1 MSGPS
6 ISGPLVSGDFDPAL
20 LRTFVAVCRHG
31 SLSRA
36 ADQAGRAQSALSTQ
50 IRRLEEQVG
59 KRLLHRTGRG
69 MAPTTEGE
77 LLLSYANRI
86 LALGEAAAA
95 RLRERA
101 VAGSVRIGLSEDV
114 AVAALPAALG
124 RLRRAC
130 PQLHLEVVVDDGE
143 RLAARWQEGTLD
155 VAVGVCA
162 AFVDE
167 PVQTWAVDL
176 HWVCAIDEAP
186 DPDAPLD
193 VIVYAEPCSW
203 RRLAFDALTAAGRDF
218 RVTLTSHNVGA
229 TIAAV
234 ENGLGVA
241 LLSSE
246 CVRPDTMRIIS
257 LGPDS
262 ASGLRAQFGMYASKR
277 QNDSGRAAVSL
288 LRESL
293 RNWGAPQP
301 SRPTG
306 AGTSHLPE
314 ALPAVGLAG

>member
-277 QNDSGRAAVSL
+277 LNDSGRAAVSL

-314 ALPAVGLAG
+314 ALPVAGLAG

>member
-1 MSGPS
+1 M
-6 ISGPLVSGDFDPAL
+6 SGDFDPAL

-277 QNDSGRAAVSL
+277 LNDSGRAAVSL

-314 ALPAVGLAG
+314 ALPVVGLAG

>member
-1 MSGPS
+1 MSDPA
-6 ISGPLVSGDFDPAL
+6 LSGDFDPAL

-277 QNDSGRAAVSL
+277 LNDSGRAAVSL

-314 ALPAVGLAG
+314 ALPVVGLAG

>member
-1 MSGPS
+1 MSDP
-6 ISGPLVSGDFDPAL
+6 PLSGDFDPAL

-143 RLAARWQEGTLD
+143 RLAARWQEGMLD

-246 CVRPDTMRIIS
+246 CLRPDTMRIIS
-257 LGPDS
+257 LGPDGPPS
-262 ASGLRAQFGMYASKR
+262 LRAQFGMYASKR
-277 QNDSGRAAVSL
+277 LNDSGRAAVSL

-293 RNWGAPQP
+293 QNWGAPQP

-314 ALPAVGLAG
+314 ALPVMGLAG

>member
-1 MSGPS
+1 M
-6 ISGPLVSGDFDPAL
+6 
-20 LRTFVAVCRHG
+20 
-31 SLSRA
+31 
-36 ADQAGRAQSALSTQ
+36 
-50 IRRLEEQVG
+50 
-59 KRLLHRTGRG
+59 
-69 MAPTTEGE
+69 
-77 LLLSYANRI
+77 
-86 LALGEAAAA
+86 
-95 RLRERA
+95 
-101 VAGSVRIGLSEDV
+101 
-114 AVAALPAALG
+114 
-124 RLRRAC
+124 
-130 PQLHLEVVVDDGE
+130 
-143 RLAARWQEGTLD
+143 
-155 VAVGVCA
+155 AVGVCA

-218 RVTLTSHNVGA
+218 RVTLTSHNVGS

-277 QNDSGRAAVSL
+277 LNDSGRAAVSL

-314 ALPAVGLAG
+314 ALPVVGLAG

>member
-1 MSGPS
+1 M
-6 ISGPLVSGDFDPAL
+6 SGDFDPAL

-50 IRRLEEQVG
+50 IRRLEEMVG

-69 MAPTTEGE
+69 MSPTTEGE

-124 RLRRAC
+124 RLKRSC

-162 AFVDE
+162 GFVDE
-167 PVQTWAVDL
+167 PVETWSVDL
-176 HWVCAIDEAP
+176 HWVCGIDDAP
-186 DPDAPLD
+186 DPDQPLD
-193 VIVYAEPCSW
+193 MIVYAEPCSW
-203 RRLAFDALTAAGRDF
+203 RRLVFDALTAAGRDF
-218 RVTLTSHNVGA
+218 RVALTSHNVGA

-241 LLSSE
+241 VLTTE

-257 LGPDS
+257 IGPDG
-262 ASGLRAQFGMYASKR
+262 ASGLSAQFGMYASKR
-277 QNDSGRAAVSL
+277 LNESGRAAVSL

-293 RNWGAPQP
+293 RGWTPPRIAAEHP
-301 SRPTG
+301 
-306 AGTSHLPE
+306 
-314 ALPAVGLAG
+314 GLAGLVEA

>member
-1 MSGPS
+1 MSA
-6 ISGPLVSGDFDPAL
+6 DFDPAL
-20 LRTFVAVCRHG
+20 LRTFVAVCRYG

-36 ADQAGRAQSALSTQ
+36 AEMSGRAQSALSTQ
-50 IRRLEEQVG
+50 IRRLEEMVG

-130 PQLHLEVVVDDGE
+130 PNLHLEVVIDDGE
-143 RLAARWQEGTLD
+143 RLAARWQDGTLD
-155 VAVGVCA
+155 VAVGACVG
-162 AFVDE
+162 FTEE
-167 PVQTWAVDL
+167 PIETWTVDL
-176 HWVCAIDEAP
+176 HWACGIDETL
-186 DPDAPLD
+186 DPEQPLD

-203 RRLAFDALTAAGRDF
+203 RRLAFDALTASGRDF
-218 RVTLTSHNVGA
+218 RVSLTSHNVGA

-241 LLSSE
+241 LLTTE
-246 CVRPDTMRIIS
+246 CLRPDTMRVIS
-257 LGPDS
+257 IGEES
-262 ASGLRAQFGMYASKR
+262 ALPLTAQFGLYAAHR
-277 QNDSGRAAVSL
+277 LNESGQAAVTL

-293 RNWGAPQP
+293 RGWTAPAMP
-301 SRPTG
+301 R
-306 AGTSHLPE
+306 E
-314 ALPAVGLAG
+314 AALLTA

>member
-1 MSGPS
+1 M
-6 ISGPLVSGDFDPAL
+6 SGDFDPAL

-50 IRRLEEQVG
+50 IRRLEEMVG

-69 MAPTTEGE
+69 MSPTTEGE

-124 RLRRAC
+124 RLKRSC
-130 PQLHLEVVVDDGE
+130 PHLHLEVVVDDGE

-162 AFVDE
+162 GFVDE
-167 PVQTWAVDL
+167 PVETWSVDL
-176 HWVCAIDEAP
+176 HWVCGIDDAP
-186 DPDAPLD
+186 DPDQPLD
-193 VIVYAEPCSW
+193 MIVYAEPCSW
-203 RRLAFDALTAAGRDF
+203 RRLVFDALTAAGRDF
-218 RVTLTSHNVGA
+218 RVALTSHNVGA

-241 LLSSE
+241 VLTTE

-257 LGPDS
+257 IGPDG
-262 ASGLRAQFGMYASKR
+262 ASGLSAQFGMYASTR
-277 QNDSGRAAVSL
+277 LNESGRAAVSL

-293 RNWGAPQP
+293 RGWTPPRIAAE
-301 SRPTG
+301 R
-306 AGTSHLPE
+306 A
-314 ALPAVGLAG
+314 GLAGLVEA

>member
-1 MSGPS
+1 MP
-6 ISGPLVSGDFDPAL
+6 GDFDPAL

-50 IRRLEEQVG
+50 IRRLEEMVG

-69 MAPTTEGE
+69 MSPTTEGE

-124 RLRRAC
+124 RLKRSC

-162 AFVDE
+162 GFVDE
-167 PVQTWAVDL
+167 PVETWSVDL
-176 HWVCAIDEAP
+176 HWVCGIDDAP
-186 DPDAPLD
+186 DPDQPLD
-193 VIVYAEPCSW
+193 MIVYAEPCSW
-203 RRLAFDALTAAGRDF
+203 RRLVFDALTAAGRDF
-218 RVTLTSHNVGA
+218 RVALTSHNVGA

-241 LLSSE
+241 VLTTE

-257 LGPDS
+257 IGPDG
-262 ASGLRAQFGMYASKR
+262 ASGLSAQFGMYASKR
-277 QNDSGRAAVSL
+277 LNESGRAAVSL

-293 RNWGAPQP
+293 RGWTPPRIAAEHP
-301 SRPTG
+301 
-306 AGTSHLPE
+306 
-314 ALPAVGLAG
+314 GLAGLVEA

>member
-1 MSGPS
+1 MSDPAL
-6 ISGPLVSGDFDPAL
+6 PGDFDPAL

-101 VAGSVRIGLSEDV
+101 VAGSVRIGLSKDV

-162 AFVDE
+162 AFLDE

-176 HWVCAIDEAP
+176 HWVCAIDETPA
-186 DPDAPLD
+186 PDAPLD

-246 CVRPDTMRIIS
+246 CLRPDTMRIIS
-257 LGPDS
+257 LGPDGPPS
-262 ASGLRAQFGMYASKR
+262 LRAQFGMYASKR
-277 QNDSGRAAVSL
+277 LNDSGRAAVSL

-293 RNWGAPQP
+293 QNWGAPQP

-314 ALPAVGLAG
+314 ALPALGVAG

>member
-277 QNDSGRAAVSL
+277 LNDSGRAAVSL

-314 ALPAVGLAG
+314 ALPAVGLPG

>member
-1 MSGPS
+1 M
-6 ISGPLVSGDFDPAL
+6 SGDFDPAL
-20 LRTFVAVCRHG
+20 LRTFVAVCRYG

-50 IRRLEEQVG
+50 IRRLEEMVG

-69 MAPTTEGE
+69 MSPTTEGE

-124 RLRRAC
+124 RLKRSC

-143 RLAARWQEGTLD
+143 RLATRWQEGTLD
-155 VAVGVCA
+155 VAVGACA
-162 AFVDE
+162 GFVDE
-167 PVQTWAVDL
+167 PVETWSVDL
-176 HWVCAIDEAP
+176 HWVCGIDDLP
-186 DPDAPLD
+186 DPDQPLD

-203 RRLAFDALTAAGRDF
+203 RRLVFDALTAAGRDF
-218 RVTLTSHNVGA
+218 RVSLTSHNVGA

-234 ENGLGVA
+234 ENGLGVGV
-241 LLSSE
+241 LTTE
-246 CVRPDTMRIIS
+246 CVRPDTMRVIS
-257 LGPDS
+257 IGPEG
-262 ASGLRAQFGMYASKR
+262 ASGLSAQFGMYASNR
-277 QNDSGRAAVSL
+277 LNESGRAALSL

-293 RNWGAPQP
+293 RQAPK
-301 SRPTG
+301 
-306 AGTSHLPE
+306 
-314 ALPAVGLAG
+314 

>member
-1 MSGPS
+1 MSDPT
-6 ISGPLVSGDFDPAL
+6 LSGDFDPAL

-143 RLAARWQEGTLD
+143 RLAARWQEGMLD

-246 CVRPDTMRIIS
+246 CLRPDTMRIIS
-257 LGPDS
+257 LGPDGPPS
-262 ASGLRAQFGMYASKR
+262 LRAQFGMYASKR
-277 QNDSGRAAVSL
+277 LNDSGRAAVSL

-293 RNWGAPQP
+293 QNWGAPQP

-314 ALPAVGLAG
+314 ALPALGLAG

>member
-1 MSGPS
+1 MSA
-6 ISGPLVSGDFDPAL
+6 DFDPAL
-20 LRTFVAVCRHG
+20 LRTFVAVCRYG

-36 ADQAGRAQSALSTQ
+36 ADHAGRAQSALSTQ
-50 IRRLEEQVG
+50 IRRLEEMVG

-69 MAPTTEGE
+69 MSPTTEGE
-77 LLLSYANRI
+77 LLLSYAHRI
-86 LALGEAAAA
+86 LALGEAASA

-124 RLRRAC
+124 RLKRSC

-155 VAVGVCA
+155 VALGVCA

-167 PVQTWAVDL
+167 PVETWSVDL
-176 HWVCAIDEAP
+176 HWVCGIDDVPRP
-186 DPDAPLD
+186 DQPLD

-203 RRLAFDALTAAGRDF
+203 RRLVFDELTAAGRDF
-218 RVTLTSHNVGA
+218 RVSLTSHNVGA

-241 LLSSE
+241 VLTTE
-246 CVRPDTMRIIS
+246 CIRPDTMRVIS
-257 LGPDS
+257 IGPGGAS
-262 ASGLRAQFGMYASKR
+262 ALNAQFGMYASTR
-277 QNDSGRAAVSL
+277 LNESGRAAVSL

-293 RNWGAPQP
+293 QGWTA
-301 SRPTG
+301 SR
-306 AGTSHLPE
+306 LPRHTE
-314 ALPAVGLAG
+314 LLAT

>member
-1 MSGPS
+1 MSA
-6 ISGPLVSGDFDPAL
+6 DFDPAL

-50 IRRLEEQVG
+50 IRRLEEMVG

-69 MAPTTEGE
+69 MSPTTEGE

-95 RLRERA
+95 RLRERT

-124 RLRRAC
+124 RLRRSC
-130 PQLHLEVVVDDGE
+130 PQLHLDVVVDDGE
-143 RLAARWQEGTLD
+143 RLATRWHDGTLD
-155 VAVGVCA
+155 IAVGACVG
-162 AFVDE
+162 FVDE
-167 PVQTWAVDL
+167 PIETWTVDL
-176 HWVCAIDEAP
+176 HWACGIDVAPAP
-186 DPDAPLD
+186 DQPLD

-218 RVTLTSHNVGA
+218 RVSLTSHNVGA

-241 LLSSE
+241 LLTTE
-246 CVRPDTMRIIS
+246 CLRPDTMRVIS
-257 LGPDS
+257 IGEDDGP
-262 ASGLRAQFGMYASKR
+262 GLSAQFGLYAAQR
-277 QNDSGRAAVSL
+277 LNESGRAAVSL
-288 LRESL
+288 LRASL
-293 RNWGAPQP
+293 RGWTASRLPLETALAP
-301 SRPTG
+301 
-306 AGTSHLPE
+306 A
-314 ALPAVGLAG
+314 

>member
-1 MSGPS
+1 M
-6 ISGPLVSGDFDPAL
+6 SGDFDPAL

-50 IRRLEEQVG
+50 IRRLEEMVG

-69 MAPTTEGE
+69 MSPTTEGE

-124 RLRRAC
+124 RLKRSC

-162 AFVDE
+162 GFVDE
-167 PVQTWAVDL
+167 PVETWSVDL
-176 HWVCAIDEAP
+176 HWVCGIDDAP
-186 DPDAPLD
+186 DPDQPLD
-193 VIVYAEPCSW
+193 MIVYAEPCSW
-203 RRLAFDALTAAGRDF
+203 RRLVFDALTAAGRDF
-218 RVTLTSHNVGA
+218 RVALTSHNVGA

-241 LLSSE
+241 VLTTE

-257 LGPDS
+257 IGPDG
-262 ASGLRAQFGMYASKR
+262 ASGLSAQFGMYASKR
-277 QNDSGRAAVSL
+277 LNESGQAAVSL

-293 RNWGAPQP
+293 RGWTAPRIAAEHP
-301 SRPTG
+301 
-306 AGTSHLPE
+306 
-314 ALPAVGLAG
+314 GLAGLVEA

>member
-1 MSGPS
+1 
-6 ISGPLVSGDFDPAL
+6 VSGDFDPAL

-277 QNDSGRAAVSL
+277 LNDSGRAAVSL

-314 ALPAVGLAG
+314 ALPVVGLAG

>member
-1 MSGPS
+1 MSA
-6 ISGPLVSGDFDPAL
+6 DFDPAL

-50 IRRLEEQVG
+50 IRRLEEMVG

-69 MAPTTEGE
+69 MSPTTEGE

-86 LALGEAAAA
+86 LALGETAAA

-124 RLRRAC
+124 RLRRSC
-130 PQLHLEVVVDDGE
+130 PQMHLEIVIDDGE
-143 RLAARWQEGTLD
+143 RLAARWQEGMLD

-167 PVQTWAVDL
+167 PVETWAVDL
-176 HWVCAIDEAP
+176 HWVCGIDDMP
-186 DPDAPLD
+186 DPDQPLD
-193 VIVYAEPCSW
+193 MIVYAEPCSW
-203 RRLAFDALTAAGRDF
+203 RRLVFDALTAAGRDF
-218 RVTLTSHNVGA
+218 RVSLTSHNVGA

-241 LLSSE
+241 VLTTE
-246 CVRPDTMRIIS
+246 CLRADTMRVIS
-257 LGPDS
+257 IGADGAP
-262 ASGLRAQFGMYASKR
+262 GLSAQFGMYASKR
-277 QNDSGRAAVSL
+277 LNESGQAAVSL

-293 RNWGAPQP
+293 HGWTTPRLPQE
-301 SRPTG
+301 
-306 AGTSHLPE
+306 AGLIS
-314 ALPAVGLAG
+314 A

>member
-1 MSGPS
+1 MSA
-6 ISGPLVSGDFDPAL
+6 DFDPAL

-36 ADQAGRAQSALSTQ
+36 ADQAGRAQSALSMQ
-50 IRRLEEQVG
+50 IRRLEEMVG

-69 MAPTTEGE
+69 MSPTTEGE

-114 AVAALPAALG
+114 AVTALPAALG
-124 RLRRAC
+124 RLKRSC
-130 PQLHLEVVVDDGE
+130 PQLHLDVVVDDGE

-155 VAVGVCA
+155 VAVGACA
-162 AFVDE
+162 GFVDE
-167 PVQTWAVDL
+167 PIETWTVDL
-176 HWVCAIDEAP
+176 HWACGIDDAPAP
-186 DPDAPLD
+186 DQPLD

-218 RVTLTSHNVGA
+218 RVSLTSHNVGA

-241 LLSSE
+241 LLTPE
-246 CVRPDTMRIIS
+246 CLRPDTMRVITI
-257 LGPDS
+257 GDEGAP
-262 ASGLRAQFGMYASKR
+262 GLTAQFGMYAAQR
-277 QNDSGRAAVSL
+277 LNESGRAAVSL

-293 RNWGAPQP
+293 RGW
-301 SRPTG
+301 TV
-306 AGTSHLPE
+306 
-314 ALPAVGLAG
+314 PAVPREAGLVSA

>member
-1 MSGPS
+1 M
-6 ISGPLVSGDFDPAL
+6 SGDFDPAL
-20 LRTFVAVCRHG
+20 LRTFVAVCRYG

-36 ADQAGRAQSALSTQ
+36 ADHAGRAQSALSTQ
-50 IRRLEEQVG
+50 IRRLEELVG

-69 MAPTTEGE
+69 MSPTTEGE
-77 LLLSYANRI
+77 LLLSYAHRI
-86 LALGEAAAA
+86 LALGEAASA

-124 RLRRAC
+124 RLKRSC

-155 VAVGVCA
+155 VAIGVCA

-167 PVQTWAVDL
+167 PVETWSVDL
-176 HWVCAIDEAP
+176 HWVCGIDDVPRP
-186 DPDAPLD
+186 DQPLD

-203 RRLAFDALTAAGRDF
+203 RRLVFDELTGAGRDF
-218 RVTLTSHNVGA
+218 RVSLTSHNVGA

-241 LLSSE
+241 VLTTE
-246 CVRPDTMRIIS
+246 CIRPDTMRVIS
-257 LGPDS
+257 IGPDG
-262 ASGLRAQFGMYASKR
+262 ASSLNAQFGMYASTR
-277 QNDSGRAAVSL
+277 LNESGRAAVSL

-293 RNWGAPQP
+293 QGWTV
-301 SRPTG
+301 SR
-306 AGTSHLPE
+306 LPRHTE
-314 ALPAVGLAG
+314 PLAT

>member
-1 MSGPS
+1 M
-6 ISGPLVSGDFDPAL
+6 SGDFDPAL

-50 IRRLEEQVG
+50 IRRLEEMVG

-69 MAPTTEGE
+69 MSPTTEGE

-124 RLRRAC
+124 RLRRSC

-143 RLAARWQEGTLD
+143 RLATRWQEGTLD
-155 VAVGVCA
+155 VAIGVCA
-162 AFVDE
+162 SFVDE
-167 PVQTWAVDL
+167 PVETWTVDL
-176 HWVCAIDEAP
+176 HWACGIDDTP
-186 DPDAPLD
+186 DPDQPLD
-193 VIVYAEPCSW
+193 VIAYAEPCSW
-203 RRLAFDALTAAGRDF
+203 RRLVFDALTAAGRDF
-218 RVTLTSHNVGA
+218 RVSLTSHNVGA

-234 ENGLGVA
+234 ENGLGAAV
-241 LLSSE
+241 LTTE

-257 LGPDS
+257 IGPDG
-262 ASGLRAQFGMYASKR
+262 APGLSTQFGMYASQR
-277 QNDSGRAAVSL
+277 LSESGQAAVSL

-293 RNWGAPQP
+293 QGWA
-301 SRPTG
+301 SR
-306 AGTSHLPE
+306 
-314 ALPAVGLAG
+314 

>member
-1 MSGPS
+1 M
-6 ISGPLVSGDFDPAL
+6 SGDFDPAL

-50 IRRLEEQVG
+50 IRRLEEMVG

-69 MAPTTEGE
+69 MSPTTEGE

-124 RLRRAC
+124 RLKRSC

-162 AFVDE
+162 GFVDE
-167 PVQTWAVDL
+167 PVETWSVDL
-176 HWVCAIDEAP
+176 HWVCGIDDAP
-186 DPDAPLD
+186 DPDQPLD
-193 VIVYAEPCSW
+193 MIVYAEPCSW
-203 RRLAFDALTAAGRDF
+203 RRLVFDALTAAGRDF
-218 RVTLTSHNVGA
+218 RVALTSHNVGA

-241 LLSSE
+241 VLTTE

-257 LGPDS
+257 IGPDG
-262 ASGLRAQFGMYASKR
+262 ASGLSAQFGMYASKR
-277 QNDSGRAAVSL
+277 LNESGRAAVSL

-293 RNWGAPQP
+293 RGWTAP
-301 SRPTG
+301 RVAAER
-306 AGTSHLPE
+306 AGLVE
-314 ALPAVGLAG
+314 A

>member
-1 MSGPS
+1 M
-6 ISGPLVSGDFDPAL
+6 SGDFDPAL
-20 LRTFVAVCRHG
+20 LRTFVAVCQHG

-36 ADQAGRAQSALSTQ
+36 ADHAGRAQSALSTQ
-50 IRRLEEQVG
+50 IRRLEEMVG

-69 MAPTTEGE
+69 MSPTTEGE

-114 AVAALPAALG
+114 AVTALPAALG
-124 RLRRAC
+124 RLRRSC
-130 PQLHLEVVVDDGE
+130 PQLHLEVVIDDGE

-155 VAVGVCA
+155 VAVGACA
-162 AFVDE
+162 GFVDE
-167 PVQTWAVDL
+167 PIESWSVDL
-176 HWVCAIDEAP
+176 HWVCGIDETP
-186 DPDAPLD
+186 DPHQPLD

-218 RVTLTSHNVGA
+218 RVSLTSHNVGA

-241 LLSSE
+241 LLTTE
-246 CVRPDTMRIIS
+246 CLRPDTMRIIS
-257 LGPDS
+257 IGPDRS
-262 ASGLRAQFGMYASKR
+262 QALRAQFGLYASKR
-277 QNDSGRAAVSL
+277 LSESGRAAVSL

-293 RNWGAPQP
+293 QGWTEPRLT
-301 SRPTG
+301 R
-306 AGTSHLPE
+306 E
-314 ALPAVGLAG
+314 AALVPA

>member
-1 MSGPS
+1 M
-6 ISGPLVSGDFDPAL
+6 SGDFDPAL

-167 PVQTWAVDL
+167 PMQTWAVDL

-186 DPDAPLD
+186 DPGAPLD

-277 QNDSGRAAVSL
+277 LNDSGRAAVSL

-314 ALPAVGLAG
+314 ALPVVGLAG

>member
-1 MSGPS
+1 M
-6 ISGPLVSGDFDPAL
+6 SGDFDPAL
-20 LRTFVAVCRHG
+20 LRTFVAVCRLG

-50 IRRLEEQVG
+50 IRRLEEMVG

-124 RLRRAC
+124 RLRRSC
-130 PQLHLEVVVDDGE
+130 PNLHLEVIIDDGE

-155 VAVGVCA
+155 VAVGACTG
-162 AFVDE
+162 FVDE
-167 PVQTWAVDL
+167 PIETWSVDL
-176 HWVCAIDEAP
+176 HWVCGIDEAP
-186 DPDAPLD
+186 DPDQPLD

-218 RVTLTSHNVGA
+218 RVSLTSHNVGA
-229 TIAAV
+229 TVAAV

-241 LLSSE
+241 LLTTE
-246 CVRPDTMRIIS
+246 CLRPDTMRVIS
-257 LGPDS
+257 IGDDGTAPLT
-262 ASGLRAQFGMYASKR
+262 AQFGLYAAHR
-277 QNDSGRAAVSL
+277 LNDSGRAAVEL

-293 RNWGAPQP
+293 RGWTAPAAP
-301 SRPTG
+301 RE
-306 AGTSHLPE
+306 AGLI
-314 ALPAVGLAG
+314 LA